1 MAEEKLA
8 RTPLYAL
15 HQSLGAKLTAFAG
28 YEMPVQYP
36 AGIIAEHLHTR
47 AKASLFDVSHMGQ
60 VVLAGPD
67 IAAKLERLV
76 PADIVGLRSGR
87 VRYTLFTNER
97 GGIIDDLMVAKDG
110 EALRLVVNAARK
122 ADDLAHLRTAF
133 GTGAVTYLEDRALLA
148 LQGPASAGVLAR
160 HARGV
165 EAMAFMSSAA
175 VEIAGTAC
183 HVTRSGYTGEDGY
196 EISVPGGEAE
206 QLARRLL
213 AEPEVAPAGLGARDT
228 LRLEAGLCLYGSDID
243 ESTTPIEADLA
254 WTIQKRRREEGGFPG
269 AAIIQRELAQGPAR
283 RRIGVKPEGRQIAR
297 GHTPIVDSDGKEIGM
312 VTSGGFS
319 PSLEGAIAMGYVP
332 AALSAP
338 GTVLRRAGRGLAV
351 RAASLSPFVPLRAND
366 EQHSLHQRSRMDPRR
381 RRGGDDRH
389 HRLRARPARRHRLR

>member
-28 YEMPVQYP
+28 YDMPVQYP

-60 VVLAGPD
+60 VVLAAAN
-67 IAAKLERLV
+67 IAAKFEGLV

-87 VRYTLFTNER
+87 VRYTLLTNER

-110 EALRLVVNAARK
+110 EVLRLVVNAARK
-122 ADDLAHLRTAF
+122 AVDLAHLRAAL
-133 GTGAVTYLEDRALLA
+133 GAGAVSYLEERALIA
-148 LQGPASAGVLAR
+148 LQGPAAAAVLAR
-160 HARGV
+160 LARGI
-165 EAMAFMSSAA
+165 EAMAFMSMAA
-175 VEIAGTAC
+175 VEIDGIAC

-196 EISVPGGEAE
+196 EISLPGAAAEA
-206 QLARRLL
+206 LARRLL

-228 LRLEAGLCLYGSDID
+228 LRLEAGLCLYGNDID
-243 ESTTPIEADLA
+243 ESTNPIEADLA
-254 WTIQKRRREEGGFPG
+254 WTIPKRRRAEGGFPG

-283 RRIGVKPEGRQIAR
+283 RRVGIKPEGRQIAR
-297 GHTPIVDSDGKEIGM
+297 GHTPIVDAAGTELGAI
-312 VTSGGFS
+312 TSGGFS

-332 AALSAP
+332 AALAAP
-338 GTVLRRAGRGLAV
+338 GTPLRLSVRGAE
-351 RAASLSPFVPLRAND
+351 RAAQVAPLPFVPHRYHLP
-366 EQHSLHQRSRMDPRR
+366 PR
-381 RRGGDDRH
+381 
-389 HRLRARPARRHRLR
+389 

>member
-122 ADDLAHLRTAF
+122 ADDLAHLRTAL
-133 GTGAVTYLEDRALLA
+133 GTGAVMYLEDRVLLA

-332 AALSAP
+332 AAVSAP
-338 GTVLRRAGRGLAV
+338 GTVLRLSVRGAV
-351 RAASLSPFVPLRAND
+351 RAAQVAALPFVPHRYHL
-366 EQHSLHQRSRMDPRR
+366 SSR
-381 RRGGDDRH
+381 
-389 HRLRARPARRHRLR
+389 

>member
-28 YEMPVQYP
+28 YDMPVQYP

-60 VVLAGPD
+60 VVLAGAD
-67 IAAKLERLV
+67 IAAKFERLV

-87 VRYTLFTNER
+87 VRYTVLTDER
-97 GGIIDDLMVAKDG
+97 GGILDDLMAAKDG
-110 EALRLVVNAARK
+110 EVLRLVVNAARK
-122 ADDLAHLRTAF
+122 ADDLAHLRAAL
-133 GTGAVTYLEDRALLA
+133 GDGAVTYLEDRALIA
-148 LQGPASAGVLAR
+148 LQGPAAAAVLAR
-160 HARGV
+160 LARGV
-165 EAMAFMSSAA
+165 DSMAFMAMA
-175 VEIAGTAC
+175 PVEIDGIAC

-196 EISVPGGEAE
+196 EISVPGVAAE
-206 QLARRLL
+206 TLARRLL

-228 LRLEAGLCLYGSDID
+228 LRLEAGLCLYGNDID

-269 AAIIQRELAQGPAR
+269 DAVIRRELALGATR
-283 RRIGVKPEGRQIAR
+283 RRVGIKPEGRRIAR
-297 GHTPIVDSDGKEIGM
+297 GHTPIVDAAGKEIGM

-332 AALSAP
+332 AALAEP
-338 GTVLRRAGRGLAV
+338 GTALRLAV
-351 RAASLSPFVPLRAND
+351 RGAERSAQIAALPFVPHRYHLP
-366 EQHSLHQRSRMDPRR
+366 PR
-381 RRGGDDRH
+381 
-389 HRLRARPARRHRLR
+389 